1 MTRARKPKVE
11 VVGKTGAKA
20 YKLPAWIGHPLCWLT
35 DAWAVARNRKRI
47 YIGFAVLVVGG
58 LYLPTIRYMNAKPMI
73 VAQCDTNAYAEALIL
88 RATCSSTEHCTKRE
102 ITNAE
107 AIKTAIGLQWTH
119 CNAEPPTRP
128 DQHVWRAAH
137 SVVQASADA
146 YRDWQSVKAIYTE
159 PPVEVEEVIMAER

>member
-1 MTRARKPKVE
+1 MARTPRKPKKPSIEIVSKN
-11 VVGKTGAKA
+11 GKVTVW
-20 YKLPAWIGHPLCWLT
+20 PWLAHAIT
-35 DAWAVARNRKRI
+35 WCMDRLTFRKI
-47 YIGFAVLVVGG
+47 YIGFALVIVGG
-58 LYLPTIRYMNAKPMI
+58 LYLPTFRYMNAKPMI

-128 DQHVWRAAH
+128 DQHVMRAAH

-146 YRDWQSVKAIYTE
+146 YQDWLGLQALYTE